1 MTVTAAAAAR
11 IPIAV
16 VTVIVTVTVT
26 LAVTLAVTAAQQR
39 RDARHGVRQ
48 AGGGRWGNWL
58 VCQVSGPIVCC
69 PPGAL
74 GWGQLQ
80 QC

>member
-16 VTVIVTVTVT
+16 VTVAVIMTVTVT
-26 LAVTLAVTAAQQR
+26 LAVTAAEQR

-48 AGGGRWGNWL
+48 AEGGSWGEL
-58 VCQVSGPIVCC
+58 ACLSGE
-69 PPGAL
+69 
-74 GWGQLQ
+74 
-80 QC
+80 